1 MERPLPR
8 RTRLPKPVTW
18 HDMAEQQKNGNG
30 HKWLVISL
38 PILAAIAGVLGFFY
52 GIGQRG
58 GKITEVVDW
67 KTETAPRIERMDSKG
82 TISFELFHIQYDKE
96 QAQQYER
103 IKDLE
108 KEVKQIEVLK
118 ARLDD
123 LKDDMRKQR
132 NENSN

>member
-1 MERPLPR
+1 MAGAVTGLRVSQYD
-8 RTRLPKPVTW
+8 PVAAQT
-18 HDMAEQQKNGNG
+18 NGNG
-30 HKWLVISL
+30 KTKWLAISI
-38 PILAAIAGVLGFFY
+38 PILAAVTAVLGFFY

-82 TISFELFHIQYDKE
+82 TISFKLFHDEYLQPK

-108 KEVKQIEVLK
+108 KEVRHIEALK
-118 ARLDD
+118 ARVTAG
-123 LKDDMRKQR
+123 KETR
-132 NENSN
+132 

>member
-1 MERPLPR
+1 
-8 RTRLPKPVTW
+8 
-18 HDMAEQQKNGNG
+18 MAAQTNGNG
-30 HKWLVISL
+30 KTKWLAISIPL
-38 PILAAIAGVLGFFY
+38 LAAVTAVLGFFY

-108 KEVKQIEVLK
+108 KEVRQIEALK
-118 ARLDD
+118 ARVNALE
-123 LKDDMRKQR
+123 RKNNEDR
-132 NENSN
+132 N